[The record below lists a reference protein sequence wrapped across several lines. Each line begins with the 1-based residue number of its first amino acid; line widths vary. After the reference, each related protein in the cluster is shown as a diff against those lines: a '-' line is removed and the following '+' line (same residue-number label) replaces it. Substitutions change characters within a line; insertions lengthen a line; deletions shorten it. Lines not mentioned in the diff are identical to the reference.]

1 MKPKSHIMTTLF
13 IVLSAFSLLLMLI
26 ATLQTYQSA
35 QVSTDL
41 IIDEVRKRLEST
53 AVAAANFVSY
63 ERLEE
68 ITTPEDVFSPEGEQ
82 LRSQLIDFANQMDLM
97 FVYYLRLMPDLS
109 EEFVIDSDTDPQTLA
124 RPGMPRVSVDASRKA
139 AAGEVASMDLSE
151 VESLNYDDHSA
162 YFTVTEEIDEVS
174 FISAFAPIYDP
185 EGNVAYIAG
194 VDGLRYNLHTQEK
207 QMKILTGLHLAA
219 LLACVLFTAICVQMF
234 RSRAKQSEE
243 ASRAKSQF
251 LSSMSHEIRTPLNM
265 IIGMTDIAMHRANA
279 DKAEYL
285 GKIQYASKHLLTIV
299 NDILDISKIQEHKFT
314 ISPTNF
320 TFRQFMNS
328 LTDHFQSDM
337 AQKEI
342 TFQTQLDPEIP
353 EVLFADD
360 QRLSQVLMNLL
371 SNALKFTEKGGTVL
385 LEAKL
390 MAREADHLRLY
401 FMVKDNGVGI
411 PKEDQ
416 TRIFNPFEQADKST
430 TRRFGGTGLGLAI
443 SKAIVEAM
451 DGMIG
456 VESEPGGGSTFYF
469 EINVTTGTQDIQS
482 AQIEDTIEA
491 EIDFS
496 NKTILVVDDMEINR
510 DIVTSMLEDIGVS
523 ILHAADGEE
532 AVDAFRSNES
542 IDLILMDVQ
551 MPKMDGLTATRII
564 RAFGTPRAGSLQI
577 IAMTANALKEDVDN
591 CLDAGM
597 NSHLGKPI
605 DRNVLIQ
612 EIMKSFQ
619 IQEKVAG

>member
-1 MKPKSHIMTTLF
+1 MTTLF

-26 ATLQTYQSA
+26 ATLKTYQSA

-68 ITTPEDVFSPEGEQ
+68 ITTPDDVFSPEGEQ

-97 FVYYLRLMPDLS
+97 FVYYLRLMPDRS
-109 EEFVIDSDTDPQTLA
+109 EEFVIDNDTDPETLA
-124 RPGMPRVSVDASRKA
+124 RPGMPRVSVKASEKA
-139 AAGEVASMDLSE
+139 AGGEVASMDLSE
-151 VESLNYDDHSA
+151 VESLDYDDHSA

-194 VDGLRYNLHTQEK
+194 VDGLRYNLHTQEN
-207 QMKILTGLHLAA
+207 QMKVLTGLHLAA

-234 RSRAKQSEE
+234 RIRAKQSEE

-251 LSSMSHEIRTPLNM
+251 LSSMSHEIRTPLNT
-265 IIGMTDIAMHRANA
+265 IIGMTDIAMHSPNG
-279 DKAEYL
+279 DETEYL
-285 GKIQYASKHLLTIV
+285 GKILYASKHLLGIV

-320 TFRQFMNS
+320 SFHKFITS
-328 LTDHFQSDM
+328 LTDNFQSTM

-342 TFQTQLDPEIP
+342 TFQTKLDAQIP
-353 EVLFADD
+353 EYLFADD
-360 QRLSQVLMNLL
+360 HRLNPVLMNLL
-371 SNALKFTEKGGTVL
+371 SNAQKFTEKGGTVL

-390 MAREADHLRLY
+390 LPSEADHLRLC
-401 FMVKDNGVGI
+401 FHVKDNGVGI
-411 PKEDQ
+411 SKEDQ
-416 TRIFNPFEQADKST
+416 ARIFNPFEQADKST

-451 DGMIG
+451 DGMLG
-456 VESEPGGGSTFYF
+456 VVSEPGVGSTFHF
-469 EINVTTGTQDIQS
+469 TINVAEGTPDLCS
-482 AQIEDTIEA
+482 AEVEDRSEA
-491 EIDFS
+491 GNDLS
-496 NKTILVVDDMEINR
+496 DKTILVVDDMEINR
-510 DIVTSMLEDIGVS
+510 DIVASMLEDIGVS

-532 AVDAFRSNES
+532 AMDVYRSNES
-542 IDLILMDVQ
+542 IDMILMDVQ
-551 MPKMDGLTATRII
+551 MPKMDGLTATRLI
-564 RAFGTPRAGSLQI
+564 RASGTPRAQSIPI
-577 IAMTANALKEDVDN
+577 IAMTANALREDVDN
-591 CLDAGM
+591 CLEAGM

-605 DRNVLIQ
+605 DRSILIQ
-612 EIMKSFQ
+612 EITKMFALHQKT
-619 IQEKVAG
+619 